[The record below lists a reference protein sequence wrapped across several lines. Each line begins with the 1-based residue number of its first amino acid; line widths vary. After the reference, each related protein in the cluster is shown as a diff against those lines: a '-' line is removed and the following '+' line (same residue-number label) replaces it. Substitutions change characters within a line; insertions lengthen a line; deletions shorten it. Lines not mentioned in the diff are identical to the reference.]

1 MSFRE
6 EKIETSKDLIRAH
19 EGSVLFTSSVLCTA
33 APSLHFVSGA
43 LASFFWMSLWLQ
55 PAHKVLTEFS
65 LGHWY
70 LLRSLYL
77 ILHHTHPHLHPL
89 ATQVPCSVQFSSV
102 AQWCP
107 TLCNPMNHS
116 TPGLPVHH
124 QLPESTQTHIH

>member
-124 QLPESTQTHIH
+124 